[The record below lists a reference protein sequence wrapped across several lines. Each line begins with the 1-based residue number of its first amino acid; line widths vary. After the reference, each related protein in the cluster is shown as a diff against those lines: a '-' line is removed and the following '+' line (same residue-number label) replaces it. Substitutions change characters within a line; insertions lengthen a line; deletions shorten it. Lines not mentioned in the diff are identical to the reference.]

1 MREPIIQK
9 HTETLNDGVIQY
21 WELEISVQINKPLT
35 AIRGLFAYEHK
46 WIRSPLYQ
54 GFYGGV
60 KFYEHYI

>member
-35 AIRGLFAYEHK
+35 AIRGLLLHDEV
-46 WIRSPLYQ
+46 IRLPLYQ